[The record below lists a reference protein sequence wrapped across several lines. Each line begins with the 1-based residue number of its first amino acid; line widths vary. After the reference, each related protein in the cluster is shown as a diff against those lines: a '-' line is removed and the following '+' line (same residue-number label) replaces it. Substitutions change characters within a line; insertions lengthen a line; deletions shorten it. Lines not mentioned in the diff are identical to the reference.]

1 MEKKYLTLK
10 ETAVLTETA
19 YATIKR
25 DIDNGTLTAYKVGRK
40 YFIAVQDAEN
50 YAIARRKLAA
60 IKGHTIKEI
69 MEILPLSYA
78 FIIDEIKQGRLK
90 AIKCGRRFIIP
101 DDELERYLE
110 AARIKAVTKKLS
122 NYISKK
128 LSSNERRLAKN

>member
-50 YAIARRKLAA
+50 YAIARS
-60 IKGHTIKEI
+60 

-101 DDELERYLE
+101 NDELERYLE
-110 AARIKAVTKKLS
+110 AARI
-122 NYISKK
+122 
-128 LSSNERRLAKN
+128 

>member
-10 ETAVLTETA
+10 ETAMLTETA

-25 DIDNGTLTAYKVGRK
+25 DIENGNLTAYKVGRK
-40 YFIAVQDAEN
+40 YFIAAQDAEN
-50 YAIARRKLAA
+50 YAIARRKLAS

-90 AIKCGRRFIIP
+90 AVKCGRRFIIP
-101 DDELERYLE
+101 DAELERYLE
-110 AARIKAVTKKLS
+110 AARI
-122 NYISKK
+122 
-128 LSSNERRLAKN
+128 

>member
-40 YFIAVQDAEN
+40 YFIAVQDAEQLGV
-50 YAIARRKLAA
+50 YAKSAE
-60 IKGHTIKEI
+60 GIKEI

-110 AARIKAVTKKLS
+110 AARI
-122 NYISKK
+122 
-128 LSSNERRLAKN
+128 